1 VQVLGRIIKVQ
12 AATNPP
18 KQIVGENARRDVKRL
33 TPLDYSKMGLVKLY
47 DWSVKEREA
56 HDKIMEKYR
65 EYLMKLS
72 KEANRPTGLE
82 SE

>member
-1 VQVLGRIIKVQ
+1 MQ
-12 AATNPP
+12 AATTTP
-18 KQIVGENARRDVKRL
+18 KEEVAENIRREVKRL
-33 TPLDYSKMGLVKLY
+33 TPRDYSKMGLVKLY

-72 KEANRPTGLE
+72 REAQQIGKGLKGE
-82 SE
+82 

>member
-1 VQVLGRIIKVQ
+1 MQVATPAPKGV
-12 AATNPP
+12 AAEKT
-18 KQIVGENARRDVKRL
+18 RREVKRL

-65 EYLMKLS
+65 EYLMRLS
-72 KEANRPTGLE
+72 KEASRPRSLE

>member
-1 VQVLGRIIKVQ
+1 MQ
-12 AATNPP
+12 AATHAS
-18 KQIVGENARRDVKRL
+18 KEFGDEKARREVKRL
-33 TPLDYSKMGLVKLY
+33 TPLDYSKSGILKLY

-56 HDKIMEKYR
+56 HDKIMQKYR

-72 KEANRPTGLE
+72 KEASRPSSVE